1 LGKKLQYCIY
11 CGEREAKERDHVPPK
26 CFFPEPLPN
35 DLITVPSCS
44 VCNREFGKI
53 DEFVRDVLV
62 SLDTTENRPEL
73 ASVRAKLHRSMLREE
88 SAKLL
93 MKIYTTIRP
102 VDVITKEG
110 IILGK
115 RPAFDFNRV
124 EYDKFFERIARA
136 LLYVEN
142 SIEYFNGEFKWK
154 MSYDEEG
161 FKKLP
166 FPMKN
171 FLLRGQKKSIG
182 NGLIKYLGLWWKGK
196 PTSLLFINFYEGIEF
211 MIHVKSV

>member
-1 LGKKLQYCIY
+1 MQYCIY
-11 CGEREAKERDHVPPK
+11 CGEREATERDHIPPK

-44 VCNREFGKI
+44 VCNREYGKI
-53 DEFVRDVLV
+53 DEFIRDVLI
-62 SLDTTENRPEL
+62 SLNTTENKQEL
-73 ASVRAKLHRSMLREE
+73 DSVRAKLHRSMLRKE

-93 MKIYTTIRP
+93 MKIYSTIKP
-102 VDVITKEG
+102 VDVITKGG
-110 IILGK
+110 IILG
-115 RPAFDFNRV
+115 RGHAFDFNRV

-142 SIEYFNGEFKWK
+142 HIEYFHGEIKWK
-154 MSYDEEG
+154 MSFDEEG

-166 FPMKN
+166 FPMRN
-171 FLLRGQKKSIG
+171 FLMSGYKRSIG

-196 PTSLLFINFYEGIEF
+196 PNSLWFINFYEGIEF
-211 MIHVKSV
+211 MVHVTSI